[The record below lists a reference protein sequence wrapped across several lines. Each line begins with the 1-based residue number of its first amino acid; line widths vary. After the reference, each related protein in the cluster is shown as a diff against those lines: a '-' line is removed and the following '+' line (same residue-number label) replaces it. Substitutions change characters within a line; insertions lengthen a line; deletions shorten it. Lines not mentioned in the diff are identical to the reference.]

1 MLESCD
7 FVIKDMKLEIETEN
21 RNRIINENW

>member
-7 FVIKDMKLEIETEN
+7 FVIGDMKLEIETEN